1 MNERKIASKILYE
14 IEHNNAY
21 INIAVSNAFV
31 NGSFSPEEKGFI
43 SELVHGVTERRITID
58 YIISQFSKLKL
69 NKIAPN
75 VLNSIRLGVYQI
87 CYMDKI
93 PPSAAVNESVK
104 LAKGVG
110 GQKSG
115 GFVNA
120 ILRNVIR
127 NKDNIT
133 YPEDTIEYLSV
144 YYSYPF
150 ELANLFV
157 SEFGYEFTE
166 KIFKSFYERKPVTL
180 RCNIL
185 KTIPEKLC
193 IDLKNSGIDANIYH
207 NDKFP
212 KLNYALSVNKI
223 KNIEKLPSYLNG
235 EFYVQDI
242 AAMLVT
248 DVLNPKSGDV
258 VIDMCSAPG
267 GKTTHI
273 AQKMDNQGTI
283 YAFDVYE
290 HKIKLI
296 NDNAKRLGIDICKA
310 TLQDSSVLNEE
321 YIEKADCVLVDAP
334 CSGFGIIG
342 RKPDIKYQRR
352 VTDISQ
358 LAELSFKILSNAARY
373 VKSGGTLVFSTCTI
387 ERTENEEVI
396 SKFIEKFGKEFY
408 LERIDEI
415 NKENEGYLTLYPHTD
430 GTDGFFICKL
440 KKR

>member
-21 INIAVSNAFV
+21 INIALLNTLE
-31 NGSFSPEEKGFI
+31 NGNFSPAEKGFI
-43 SELVHGVTERRITID
+43 SELVHGVTERRITVD

-75 VLNSIRLGVYQI
+75 VLNAIRLGVYQI
-87 CYMDKI
+87 CYMDRI
-93 PPSAAVNESVK
+93 PESAAVNESVK
-104 LAKGVG
+104 LAKSVG

-120 ILRNVIR
+120 ILRNVLR
-127 NKDNIT
+127 NKDNIA
-133 YPEDTIEYLSV
+133 YPEDKIDYLSV
-144 YYSYPF
+144 YYSYPL
-150 ELANLFV
+150 ELVNLFV
-157 SEFGYEFTE
+157 TEFGYEFTE
-166 KIFKSFYERKPVTL
+166 KIFQSFYERKPVTL
-180 RCNIL
+180 RCNTL
-185 KTIPEKLC
+185 KTTPEKLC
-193 IDLKNSGIDANIYH
+193 ADLKNSGIVANIYH
-207 NDKFP
+207 NEKFP

-223 KNIEKLPSYLNG
+223 KNMEKLPSYLNG

-242 AAMLVT
+242 AAMIVT

-273 AQKMDNQGTI
+273 AQKMDNKGTI

-310 TLQDSSVLNEE
+310 TLQDSSVLNEK

-373 VKSGGTLVFSTCTI
+373 VRSGGTLVFSTCTI

-396 SKFIEKFGKEFY
+396 SRFIEKFGDEFY
-408 LERIDEI
+408 LEHIKEID
-415 NKENEGYLTLYPHTD
+415 KENNGCLTLYPHTD